1 MITHISAP
9 CLLIGMPSMLD
20 GNFIKTVLLLAE
32 HNSEGAI
39 GFILNRPSTVPLKS
53 MLSLIDR
60 DVPSA
65 IPAWYGGPVD
75 TGTAIILH
83 SRKPATNDTDVGQGV
98 YLSTSGR
105 VLDSLLDESAASLDE
120 IAAGAAPSH
129 NSLNPYRFLVGY
141 AGWSK
146 GQLDDEIRSGA
157 WALQPMDRVLVFN
170 TPWAEMWTTV
180 TTRMGLVR
188 TASNAIMPLVS
199 TSAYLN

>member
-1 MITHISAP
+1 MITHVSAP

-60 DVPSA
+60 EVPSA

-83 SRKPATNDTDVGQGV
+83 SRKPATNDTDVGQGFSSV
-98 YLSTSGR
+98 PQAACLIRYWMK
-105 VLDSLLDESAASLDE
+105 VLPPLMKSLTEQRR
-120 IAAGAAPSH
+120 P
-129 NSLNPYRFLVGY
+129 
-141 AGWSK
+141 
-146 GQLDDEIRSGA
+146 
-157 WALQPMDRVLVFN
+157 
-170 TPWAEMWTTV
+170 TV
-180 TTRMGLVR
+180 
-188 TASNAIMPLVS
+188 A
-199 TSAYLN
+199 

>member
-1 MITHISAP
+1 MITHVSAP
-9 CLLIGMPSMLD
+9 CLLVGMPSMLD
-20 GNFIKTVLLLAE
+20 GNFIKAVLLLAE

-60 DVPSA
+60 DVPPA

-83 SRKPATNDTDVGQGV
+83 SRKPATNDTDVGQGIF
-98 YLSTSGR
+98 LSTSGR
-105 VLDSLLDESAASLDE
+105 VLDTLLDESAATLAE
-120 IAAGAAPSH
+120 LAAGATPGHDSV
-129 NSLNPYRFLVGY
+129 NPYRFLVGY

-157 WALQPMDRVLVFN
+157 WALHPMDRDLVFN
-170 TPWAEMWTTV
+170 TPWADMWTTV
-180 TTRMGLVR
+180 TAKMGLAR
-188 TASNAIMPLVS
+188 ATSTSKPLMS